1 MLPQIIAVPF
11 CTTDGVEPSSTTVTF
26 PAGTK
31 GPMTREV
38 EYCVPPDD
46 VVEDDIQFFVVMA
59 TILQPQ
65 FGLFDD
71 EGSTT
76 IRIFDILDD
85 DS

>member
-11 CTTDGVEPSSTTVTF
+11 FTTDGVEPTSTTVTF

-38 EYCVPPDD
+38 EYCVPPND
-46 VVEDDIQFFVVMA
+46 VVEDDIQFFAVEA

-71 EGSTT
+71 EAF
-76 IRIFDILDD
+76 RIFHILDD

>member
-11 CTTDGVEPSSTTVTF
+11 CITDGVEPSNTTVTF

-31 GPMTREV
+31 GPMTKHVGYSDPLRH
-38 EYCVPPDD
+38 D
-46 VVEDDIQFFVVMA
+46 VEDFAVEA

-71 EGSTT
+71 EGDYSDTAVSVFY
-76 IRIFDILDD
+76 IPDYY
-85 DS
+85 S